1 MSEETK
7 EVKKSW
13 FNRAWSAVFGV
24 IVGIAAMFGV
34 SQYQMNEV
42 KTNAEKAYIEIRAT
56 IEAIQEKKYFE
67 AIEAGKNAISTI
79 QTITGDVKEIID
91 TGKDGID
98 EFKGTIDSLK
108 AAIDAKDYKTALTI
122 VNDLVA
128 KIKAAIPEDK
138 LSPKAKQ
145 VIDLLNQISTDLNEG
160 KYDPVVNVVEKLVA
174 LFKKADKATDAAVEV
189 PAEVPVAPEVPAV
202 ID

>member
-13 FNRAWSAVFGV
+13 FNRAWSTVFGI
-24 IVGIAAMFGV
+24 IVGVAAMFGISTV
-34 SQYQMNEV
+34 QMNSV
-42 KTNAEKAYIEIRAT
+42 KANAEKAYVEIQTT
-56 IEAIQEKKYFE
+56 IEAIQAKKYFE

-98 EFKGTIDSLK
+98 EFKTTIDSLK

-122 VNDLVA
+122 VNDLLA
-128 KIKAAIPEDK
+128 KIKKAIPEEK

-145 VIDLLNQISTDLNEG
+145 VVDLLNQIEADLKEN
-160 KYDPVVNVVEKLVA
+160 KYDPVINIAEKLVA
-174 LFKKADKATDAAVEV
+174 LFKKADAVEAAPEV
-189 PAEVPVAPEVPAV
+189 PEVPVAPVEEGAAL
-202 ID
+202 